1 LVLNKLFI
9 LFLLKKGGMNRQQP
23 KRGYFLPFLLCLMLL
38 ISSCASK
45 KDILY
50 LQDYERIA
58 SMTTDNFEPLVIRP
72 NDILLI
78 NVASFDMEAAAPFN
92 LVQPARN
99 LAQARTATSR
109 DAQGFIVNTDGTI
122 EFPVLGT
129 VMAGGKT
136 RQELVN
142 HLKTEISAYL
152 KDPIINI
159 EITNYKITV
168 LGEVNSPGTYSV
180 RDERI
185 TLLEALGYAGDMNI
199 YGKRNNILVIREEN
213 GVRNYSVV
221 DITNSNFVQSPFY
234 YLKQNDVVYVQPNN
248 PQIQASAYNR
258 NSSVY
263 LSIVSLIITLTV
275 LITR

>member
-1 LVLNKLFI
+1 
-9 LFLLKKGGMNRQQP
+9 MNIPQP
-23 KRGYFLPFLLCLMLL
+23 KKRYFLPFLIFLML
-38 ISSCASK
+38 IITSCASK

-58 SMTTDNFEPLVIRP
+58 TMTTGNFEPLVIRP

-92 LVQPARN
+92 LIQPSRDITQSRVGTN
-99 LAQARTATSR
+99 R
-109 DAQGFIVNTDGTI
+109 DAQGFIVNADGTI

-142 HLKTEISAYL
+142 HLKNEISVYL

-168 LGEVNSPGTYSV
+168 LGEVNRPGTYNI

-185 TLLEALGYAGDMNI
+185 TLLEALGYAGDLNI
-199 YGKRNNILVIREEN
+199 YGKRDNILVVREEN
-213 GVRNYSVV
+213 GVRTYSVV
-221 DITNSNFVQSPFY
+221 DITKSNFMQSPFY
-234 YLKQNDVVYVQPNN
+234 YLKQNDVVYIQPNN
-248 PQIQASAYNR
+248 AQVGGAAYNR

-263 LSIVSLIITLTV
+263 ISIASVLISLAI

>member
-1 LVLNKLFI
+1 
-9 LFLLKKGGMNRQQP
+9 
-23 KRGYFLPFLLCLMLL
+23 
-38 ISSCASK
+38 
-45 KDILY
+45 
-50 LQDYERIA
+50 
-58 SMTTDNFEPLVIRP
+58 
-72 NDILLI
+72 
-78 NVASFDMEAAAPFN
+78 MEAAAPFN
-92 LVQPARN
+92 LVQPTRS
-99 LAQARTATSR
+99 LTQGRTVPGR
-109 DAQGFIVNTDGTI
+109 DAQGFIVNADGTI

-142 HLKTEISAYL
+142 HLKNQISVYL

-168 LGEVNSPGTYSV
+168 LGEVNNPGTYSI
-180 RDERI
+180 RDERV

-199 YGKRNNILVIREEN
+199 YGKRNNILVLREEN
-213 GVRNYSVV
+213 GVRTYSVV
-221 DITNSNFVQSPFY
+221 DITNTNFVQSPFY
-234 YLKQNDVVYVQPNN
+234 YLKQNDVVYVQPNS

-258 NSSVY
+258 NSSIY

>member
-1 LVLNKLFI
+1 
-9 LFLLKKGGMNRQQP
+9 MNIPQP
-23 KRGYFLPFLLCLMLL
+23 KKRYFLPLLIFLML
-38 ISSCASK
+38 IITSCASK

-58 SMTTDNFEPLVIRP
+58 TMTTGNFEPLVIRP

-92 LVQPARN
+92 LVQPARS
-99 LAQARTATSR
+99 LTQGRATSGR
-109 DAQGFIVNTDGTI
+109 DAQGFIVNADGTI

-129 VMAGGKT
+129 IMAGGKT

-142 HLKTEISAYL
+142 HLKDEISVYL

-168 LGEVNSPGTYSV
+168 LGEVNSPGTFSV
-180 RDERI
+180 RDERV
-185 TLLEALGYAGDMNI
+185 TLLEALGYAGDLNI
-199 YGKRNNILVIREEN
+199 YGKRDNILVLREEN
-213 GVRNYSVV
+213 GVRSYSVV
-221 DITNSNFVQSPFY
+221 DITNTNFVQSPFY
-234 YLKQNDVVYVQPNN
+234 YLRQNDVVYVQPNS

-258 NSSVY
+258 NSSIY